1 MTYKFEA
8 SPDKTKPAATGKLPE
23 TACFFYG
30 RGDKIRTCGPY
41 VPNVVLYQTEP
52 HLDATHI
59 VYHDF
64 GNLSSIFCKTK
75 FSKVFRSYFAE
86 NIVKKSDNITIL
98 PEILL
103 IEKVQKIQ
111 KCIQKRHAPRF
122 CKACR
127 LIRKIDFKG

>member
-1 MTYKFEA
+1 MKTAPKYSLRRRFLVIFCPAFSCAFEMA
-8 SPDKTKPAATGKLPE
+8 AHKWRTNLGLPPNKTKHAATEKFPG
-23 TACFFYG
+23 TACIFYG

-86 NIVKKSDNITIL
+86 NIVKKA
-98 PEILL
+98 L
-103 IEKVQKIQ
+103 ISQFY
-111 KCIQKRHAPRF
+111 PRF
-122 CKACR
+122 
-127 LIRKIDFKG
+127 F

>member
-1 MTYKFEA
+1 MKTAPKYSLRRRFLVIFCPAFSCAFEMA
-8 SPDKTKPAATGKLPE
+8 AHKWRTNLRLSPDKTKHAATRKFPE

-64 GNLSSIFCKTK
+64 WNLSSVFCKTK
-75 FSKVFRSYFAE
+75 FSKVSRSYFAE
-86 NIVKKSDNITIL
+86 NIVKKT
-98 PEILL
+98 L
-103 IEKVQKIQ
+103 ISQFWPI
-111 KCIQKRHAPRF
+111 F
-122 CKACR
+122 
-127 LIRKIDFKG
+127 F